1 MRKVDKPEG
10 LVRYDSLSRMMNQ
23 DQPLF
28 RSRVL
33 IYGILLIGLTI
44 GFVWSITARP
54 LVESPSSAIW
64 ENPTASFPMDG
75 SATISR
81 SGL

>member
-28 RSRVL
+28 RGRVL

-54 LVESPSSAIW
+54 LVEVTILR
-64 ENPTASFPMDG
+64 NPGEP
-75 SATISR
+75 
-81 SGL
+81 